1 MVMSFDS
8 VYISFTV
15 LLRYVSGQNYL
26 DQLGK
31 TQTYIKTME
40 EMPLHSSTF
49 NLAFKKFLLLNLGF
63 FNHFLTLVMIQ
74 LAKGVTAG
82 KPIGRRVFGM
92 CVQLGGARSE
102 LENTGQF
109 SNGMKVMVGFL
120 KPLFLTSK
128 D

>member
-1 MVMSFDS
+1 MVMTFDS

-15 LLRYVSGQNYL
+15 LLRYVSGQNYY
-26 DQLGK
+26 K
-31 TQTYIKTME
+31 KTME
-40 EMPLHSSTF
+40 EMPLHCSTF

-109 SNGMKVMVGFL
+109 SNVMKVMVGFL